1 MLSNINSPFY
11 FSGQESGKTDQWAL
25 IDLDNNI
32 LLVDQ
37 NLKLIKF
44 LQLVMKE
51 RLRLVEISKVPNYTP
66 IDNSKCLIL
75 CVRDDR
81 IAIQKAT
88 EIKVTLQQKLMYI
101 RSIIEFV
108 MQDIEFFDQFKA
120 DEYQSARNLVQVEQ
134 EYFDWLRPGDIN
146 IQKLYEAEL
155 ELFYSHRIEITKI
168 KQAIL
173 EILLDLDI
181 EKSLPIQFINKI
193 NTIQLVS
200 RYFDYYLKSKLNEL
214 YGTI

>member
-1 MLSNINSPFY
+1 MQSNVNSPFY
-11 FSGQESGKTDQWAL
+11 FSGLETGVVEQWAL

-51 RLRLVEISKVPNYTP
+51 KFGLIEISKLPNYTL
-66 IDNSKCLIL
+66 IDNSKCLML
-75 CVRDDR
+75 SVRDNR
-81 IAIQKAT
+81 IAIQKANET
-88 EIKVTLQQKLMYI
+88 KLALQQKLMYI

-108 MQDIEFFDQFKA
+108 MQDTDFFNQIKTN
-120 DEYQSARNLVQVEQ
+120 EYQSARKLVQVEQ
-134 EYFDWLRPGDIN
+134 EYFDWLRPGDKN

-155 ELFYSHRIEITKI
+155 ELFNSHQIEITKV

-193 NTIQLVS
+193 NSLQLMS